1 LRQNQ
6 RKRKENLANSETKN
20 SKTERMDQEAKIH
33 SMKYIICL
41 KKTTKIYKNVC
52 LNECAKILIIKKA

>member
-1 LRQNQ
+1 
-6 RKRKENLANSETKN
+6 
-20 SKTERMDQEAKIH
+20 
-33 SMKYIICL
+33 MKYIICL